1 MKIAIRRGHNHQ
13 AIGSVGLVNEVVENE
28 KILTSAIKYLKAL
41 GHDVLDVSPGNMS
54 SASDLAHGVKKAN
67 DWNADVFVSI
77 HCNKAYNTYN
87 GAIGT
92 ECLVYSKTDAY
103 KDEIIA
109 QRIVNNLGS
118 LGFKNRGVKE
128 RTDLYELKNTK
139 MNSIIVECFFVE
151 ATEDVAL
158 YKKLGAD
165 ALGKA
170 IAEGVTNQ
178 KYAEPKTSLIR
189 VISDDKQVGAYSNV
203 SNAVKKAEECLNGNA
218 RVIKLER
225 I

>member
-28 KILTSAIKYLKAL
+28 KILTSSIKYLKAL

-170 IAEGVTNQ
+170 IAEGITNQ
-178 KYAEPKTSLIR
+178 KYVEPKTSLIR
-189 VISDDKQVGAYSNV
+189 VISDNKQVGAYSNV

>member
-1 MKIAIRRGHNHQ
+1 
-13 AIGSVGLVNEVVENE
+13 
-28 KILTSAIKYLKAL
+28 
-41 GHDVLDVSPGNMS
+41 
-54 SASDLAHGVKKAN
+54 
-67 DWNADVFVSI
+67 
-77 HCNKAYNTYN
+77 
-87 GAIGT
+87 
-92 ECLVYSKTDAY
+92 
-103 KDEIIA
+103 
-109 QRIVNNLGS
+109 
-118 LGFKNRGVKE
+118 
-128 RTDLYELKNTK
+128 

-170 IAEGVTNQ
+170 IAEGITNQ
-178 KYAEPKTSLIR
+178 KYIEPKQSLIR

>member
-41 GHDVLDVSPGNMS
+41 GHDVLDVSPSNMS

-103 KDEIIA
+103 KDEVIA
-109 QRIVNNLGS
+109 QRIVNNLGA

-178 KYAEPKTSLIR
+178 KYVEPKTSLIR

>member
-87 GAIGT
+87 GAIGS

-103 KDEIIA
+103 KDEVIA
-109 QRIVNNLGS
+109 QRIVNNLGA

-178 KYAEPKTSLIR
+178 KYVEPKTSLIR